1 MDFGM
6 PTLIELD
13 SLSDTVSLCKALGL
27 RFVELNMNLPWYQPD
42 KLSADMLS
50 PFLDGT
56 VYFTIH
62 LDENLDP
69 WHFNPLIS
77 KACTDTALAAI
88 RVAGET
94 GIPVLNMHMN
104 HGVYFKLPGQ
114 QVYLYSR
121 FRDEYMRKTRGFR
134 DACEQA
140 IGNRA
145 IKICVE
151 NCGGFT
157 DFELEALDLLLQSPA
172 FALTLDIGHS
182 HAAGGRDEPFILQ
195 NLGRLTHMHIH
206 DAIGEKN
213 HLPLSSGEIDIAA
226 RLALAQAHNCRCV
239 LEVKTVE
246 GLKASV
252 KHIKEHYAAYM
263 GIVCKEVSP

>member
-121 FRDEYMRKTRGFR
+121 FRDEYMRKTREFR

-151 NCGGFT
+151 NCGGLT
-157 DFELEALDLLLQSPA
+157 DFELD
-172 FALTLDIGHS
+172 
-182 HAAGGRDEPFILQ
+182 R
-195 NLGRLTHMHIH
+195 
-206 DAIGEKN
+206 K
-213 HLPLSSGEIDIAA
+213 
-226 RLALAQAHNCRCV
+226 
-239 LEVKTVE
+239 
-246 GLKASV
+246 SV
-252 KHIKEHYAAYM
+252 
-263 GIVCKEVSP
+263 V